1 VTSDGVALAFKIRS
15 DFGAFDAPSQ
25 EMAELRIAEVAA
37 IARLEELKSSDIF
50 ADALAASVKK
60 KAETVAQVIEDP
72 EGTARGVGK
81 GLKRVFGKAKK
92 AAQDVSEAARNAEA
106 GQIGLLA
113 SLRPERDGGPV
124 SVTVEFWRD
133 GGILAE
139 SSPEVPDPDAAGQIL
154 LARSFA
160 LPSIE
165 PGRYQVYVRMRQRD
179 KEASAGTSFR
189 LERADPFGL
198 LPGS

>member
-1 VTSDGVALAFKIRS
+1 VRFQPAPPDRQDPHDPLLIR
-15 DFGAFDAPSQ
+15 
-25 EMAELRIAEVAA
+25 EREWE
-37 IARLEELKSSDIF
+37 
-50 ADALAASVKK
+50 
-60 KAETVAQVIEDP
+60 
-72 EGTARGVGK
+72 
-81 GLKRVFGKAKK
+81 K
-92 AAQDVSEAARNAEA
+92 AAVRALPVLGAALPAEA

-133 GGILAE
+133 GEILAE

-198 LPGS
+198 LPAS